1 VYQLTVFSSILDPAM
16 RRAVAGEMA
25 RVLRPGGLVVSYDFR
40 VARDRRNTRPLRAAE
55 LSTLFPGFALDAR
68 RVTLIPPL
76 ARMLAARSWMLCE
89 LLETIPLLRTHEL
102 VVLVKPGGAQD
113 AGAPGGRSRQEER

>member
-1 VYQLTVFSSILDPAM
+1 
-16 RRAVAGEMA
+16 MA

-55 LSTLFPGFALDAR
+55 LTSLFPGYAVDVR

-76 ARMLAARSWMLCE
+76 ARALAGRSWLVCE
-89 LLETIPLLRTHEL
+89 LLEAIPLLRTHEL
-102 VVLVKPGGAQD
+102 VVLRKPPERID
-113 AGAPGGRSRQEER
+113 ARS

>member
-1 VYQLTVFSSILDPAM
+1 
-16 RRAVAGEMA
+16 
-25 RVLRPGGLVVSYDFR
+25 VVSYDFR
-40 VARDRRNTRPLRAAE
+40 IARDRRNTRPLRAAE
-55 LSTLFPGFALDAR
+55 LKALFPGFSLDAR

-76 ARMLAARSWMLCE
+76 ARALAGRSWLLCE